1 MRSAVCLRCA
11 YGILCK
17 EKRGD
22 SWITVAAVAPFSD
35 GLEAVAR
42 LAETCTALGLDY
54 ATVEAAFAPL
64 CTKVQPITTA
74 ESFDDLS

>member
-42 LAETCTALGLDY
+42 TSAGCGDGLYYARGLGALTGFGLL
-54 ATVEAAFAPL
+54 EPG
-64 CTKVQPITTA
+64 
-74 ESFDDLS
+74 

>member
-42 LAETCTALGLDY
+42 LAETCTALGLYPVHLPDVV
-54 ATVEAAFAPL
+54 TDF
-64 CTKVQPITTA
+64 ITHA
-74 ESFDDLS
+74 GLES